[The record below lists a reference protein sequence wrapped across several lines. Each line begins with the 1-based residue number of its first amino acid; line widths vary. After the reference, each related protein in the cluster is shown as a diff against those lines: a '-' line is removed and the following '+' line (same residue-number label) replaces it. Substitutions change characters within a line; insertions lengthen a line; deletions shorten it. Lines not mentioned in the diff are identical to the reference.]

1 MALKTL
7 KKRAE
12 FLRVKGGLRWSTPTL
27 VVQTRLRP
35 GAERDPKAP
44 RVGFT
49 VSKKIGNA
57 VVRNRVRRRLRA
69 AVSALDPAQ
78 MRTGYDYVVIARARA
93 ADCAYQDLKAELEQA
108 VQRVHQPGARGR
120 RGPKP
125 R

>member
-7 KKRAE
+7 KKRTE
-12 FLRVKGGLRWSTPTL
+12 FLRVKGGPRGATPTL
-27 VVQTRLRP
+27 VVQTRPRP
-35 GAERDPKAP
+35 EGEGDPEAP

-78 MRTGYDYVVIARARA
+78 MRSGYDYVVIARTGA
-93 ADCAYQDLKAELEQA
+93 ADRTYKDLKAELEQA
-108 VQRVHQPGARGR
+108 LQRVHQPGGRGR

-125 R
+125 Q

>member
-1 MALKTL
+1 MALTTL

-12 FLRVKGGLRWSTPTL
+12 FLRVKGGPRWSTPAL
-27 VVQTRLRP
+27 VVEMRLRP
-35 GAERDPKAP
+35 GTEDDATAP

-69 AVSALDPAQ
+69 AVNAQDPAQ
-78 MRTGYDYVVIARARA
+78 MRRGYDYVVIARARA
-93 ADCAYQDLKAELEQA
+93 ADCTYQDLKAELEQA
-108 VQRVHQPGARGR
+108 LQRVHQPGARGR
-120 RGPKP
+120 RSPKS

>member
-12 FLRVKGGLRWSTPTL
+12 FLRVKGGPRAATPTL
-27 VVQTRLRP
+27 VVETRPRP
-35 GAERDPKAP
+35 EGDPEAP

-69 AVSALDPAQ
+69 AVSALDRSQ
-78 MRTGYDYVVIARARA
+78 MRSGYDYVVIARTGA
-93 ADCAYQDLKAELEQA
+93 ADRTYKDLKAELEQA
-108 VQRVHQPGARGR
+108 LQRVHQPGGRGSR
-120 RGPKP
+120 SPKP